1 MINSFKAEVFM
12 VNYRVRM
19 VSNQCSQWGI
29 NGSMLSFTLCEFEV
43 YKVLI

>member
-1 MINSFKAEVFM
+1 MIDSFKAEVFM

-19 VSNQCSQWGI
+19 VFNQCSQWGI
-29 NGSMLSFTLCEFEV
+29 NGNMLSFTLYKFEV